1 MDDKVAIIRKIETI
15 RNLLQEV
22 QDSVSK
28 MDGLKDTLRS
38 IPITTSSQLLD
49 LKLEIEDLILK
60 ISRKELKNFR
70 L

>member
-28 MDGLKDTLRS
+28 MDGLKETLRS

>member
-1 MDDKVAIIRKIETI
+1 MNDKVAIIRKIETI

-28 MDGLKDTLRS
+28 MDGLKETLRS
-38 IPITTSSQLLD
+38 LPNTISSQLLD

-60 ISRKELKNFR
+60 ISRKELKNYR